1 MHLGARRRHF
11 FARLRRLLALAT
23 CAFLIPAGLAAC
35 THNPPA
41 PPAVNGTPA
50 IGPAP
55 SASVPAADKTTIH
68 VGAAPGQLAQ
78 ANDFAYGSDKQVG
91 PAYDFTVGKEP
102 SSALITFQVDP
113 GKLAASVGVKG
124 ASPTG
129 LFIQVY
135 EPDLRSWVPLESTY
149 HPASHTVTATAPH
162 LSLVTLSW
170 MDVSC
175 ILGPAACAAV
185 LFQQDLKHFAS
196 AVVSNVKDVFKGQ
209 DKDEDCQTKADPA
222 WKVHSSLKQLSGCL
236 ISSTSPAVVHVR
248 NPLLLPMVV
257 RQPPG
262 APHAT
267 IELQPYMLDHN
278 PELSTFLTEVINW
291 ATDATVI
298 APRSYAVVPVQ
309 DLSTIGSLTM
319 ATQPDALALAM
330 DFALSIL
337 FVLPGEKGEDEVIEQ
352 AMKDVLPAFEARA
365 KAGESFSMGDIFDAM
380 DKEIENQKASAV
392 GPGLAFADLLDE
404 SFSCISAAVNQDY
417 GKNIHDDGVVDGTIE
432 AAGTVAQK
440 CVETAYELAGKELK
454 QSFEDAVNVLDS
466 IPELGKTI
474 REGIQFAE
482 LGPSAATATTTA
494 QRVPFDL
501 TKSPFFQTP
510 DHNIKCGLPNF
521 TWWPDQPPPSE
532 ADTQQ
537 LDCAIATHTVAPADC
552 LVQEHYESW
561 TGVTMIP
568 GRYASL
574 GCIAADPELP
584 MYSTEQPDGSL
595 KTRPPYQASAG
606 QNINLGPVTCFVEAS
621 SVDCSSST
629 SPYSFHL
636 DPGSFRSPLLSGDSV
651 MAAQVE
657 GAPSISTSTAVIEPS
672 TYQPARDAAF
682 KNISWTEWNAEL
694 AVGSGDLYF
703 NSCQP
708 GCPSGNYTT
717 DKDVGFTLSQPM
729 IVCGKWFFTKL
740 DIQDPTNPEVSGSR
754 SIAPETDAQ
763 GLECP
768 APSIG

>member
-1 MHLGARRRHF
+1 
-11 FARLRRLLALAT
+11 
-23 CAFLIPAGLAAC
+23 
-35 THNPPA
+35 
-41 PPAVNGTPA
+41 
-50 IGPAP
+50 
-55 SASVPAADKTTIH
+55 VPAADKTTIH
-68 VGAAPGQLAQ
+68 VAAAPGKLTQ

-91 PAYDFTVGKEP
+91 PAYDFTVRKEP
-102 SSALITFQVDP
+102 SSALITFQISP
-113 GKLAASVGVKG
+113 AKLAASVGVKG

-129 LFIQVY
+129 LFIQIY

-149 HPASHTVTATAPH
+149 HPVSHTVTATAPH

-185 LFQQDLKHFAS
+185 LFQRDLKHFAS

-236 ISSTSPAVVHVR
+236 ISSPSPAVVHVR

-267 IELQPYMLDHN
+267 IWVQPYMHN

-298 APRSYAVVPVQ
+298 APRSYAVIPVQ
-309 DLSTIGSLTM
+309 DLSTVGSLTM
-319 ATQPDALALAM
+319 LTQPDALALAM

-352 AMKDVLPAFEARA
+352 AGKDVLPVFEAKA
-365 KAGESFSMGDIFDAM
+365 KAGDSFSMGDIFDAI
-380 DKEIENQKASAV
+380 DKDIEKQEASNV
-392 GPGLAFADLLDE
+392 GPPLTVANLLSELFGCVSTAF
-404 SFSCISAAVNQDY
+404 NQDY
-417 GKNIHDDGVVDGTIE
+417 GKKIHHDGVVDGTIE
-432 AAGTVAQK
+432 AAGTLAQK
-440 CVETAYELAGKELK
+440 CVEAAYELTGKKLK
-454 QSFEDAVNVLDS
+454 QSFKDAVNVVDS

-521 TWWPDQPPPSE
+521 TWWPDQPPPSG
-532 ADTQQ
+532 ADAQE
-537 LDCAIATHTVAPADC
+537 LDCAITTHTVGPANC
-552 LVQEHYESW
+552 LAQEDFESW

-568 GRYASL
+568 GRYPNL

-595 KTRPPYQASAG
+595 KTRPAYQASAG
-606 QNINLGPVTCFVEAS
+606 QNIDLGPVTCFVQAS

-629 SPYSFHL
+629 SPYTFYL
-636 DPGSFRSPLLSGDSV
+636 APDSFRSPLLPGDSV
-651 MAAQVE
+651 MAAQIE
-657 GAPSISTSTAVIEPS
+657 GAPSISTRTAVIEPS
-672 TYQPARDAAF
+672 TYQVARDGTF
-682 KNISWTEWNAEL
+682 KNISWTEWNADL
-694 AVGSGDLYF
+694 AVGSGDLVF

-717 DKDVGFTLSQPM
+717 DKDVGFTLSDPM

-740 DIQDPTNPEVSGSR
+740 EIQDPLNSNVSGSR

-763 GLECP
+763 GQQCP
-768 APSIG
+768 APSVG